1 MVKHWKVNIR
11 KHSWS
16 LVQKPP
22 QVSLALHIHLL
33 TSAALAKSLH
43 LWSLTGD
50 HLQVKRTT
58 LLEVPGSL

>member
-33 TSAALAKSLH
+33 TSAALAKSLNEFIY
-43 LWSLTGD
+43 
-50 HLQVKRTT
+50 
-58 LLEVPGSL
+58 LLS